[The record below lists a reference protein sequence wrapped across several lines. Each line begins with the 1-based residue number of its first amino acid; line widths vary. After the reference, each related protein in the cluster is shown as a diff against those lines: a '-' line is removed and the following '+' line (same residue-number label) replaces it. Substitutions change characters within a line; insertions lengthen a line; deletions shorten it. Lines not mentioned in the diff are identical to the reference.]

1 LASRYGL
8 NQISVLGL
16 DPEQDISPR
25 VLANIQEIILQKKL
39 KAIFTEPLAN
49 PDIVNA
55 IASATRVTTLTL
67 DPIETFATE
76 DYFALQY
83 KNLSNLKIALE
94 CR

>member
-1 LASRYGL
+1 MYFV
-8 NQISVLGL
+8 VLPNDRALLCAHEKYCNL
-16 DPEQDISPR
+16 DP
-25 VLANIQEIILQKKL
+25 EIILQKKL